1 MVTLVLSSACAPSP
15 DQGAPY
21 VFRIGFLLEWRM
33 VGIGYSVFPVGPA
46 TATCTAY
53 GTWNDNAAI
62 LATGCT
68 FVLD

>member
-1 MVTLVLSSACAPSP
+1 M
-15 DQGAPY
+15 
-21 VFRIGFLLEWRM
+21 FRIGFLLEWRM